1 MSGRKLL
8 LMHFHVVIE
17 VRQNCLHFDS
27 NVDAKMVTSR
37 TDYFSRT
44 SSGLEMSCGLSS
56 HAIHSLFCSSSDI
69 ISDVR

>member
-8 LMHFHVVIE
+8 FMHFHVVIE

-27 NVDAKMVTSR
+27 NVGAKMVTSR

-44 SSGLEMSCGLSS
+44 SSAVYPVMQYTVCFVVLQ
-56 HAIHSLFCSSSDI
+56 ILFQMCDN
-69 ISDVR
+69 